1 MLRGQSP
8 CSVEEQ
14 AEPAKA
20 AETATAS
27 TESAGGGDDWGA
39 GGDDWGASDDWLK
52 QTDDKDLEKL
62 LQSALTISDQT
73 ESRPSSSSTSTPTKS
88 KPAGAHP

>member
-1 MLRGQSP
+1 
-8 CSVEEQ
+8 VEEQ
-14 AEPAKA
+14 AEPTKA

-27 TESAGGGDDWGA
+27 TEGAGGGDDWGA
-39 GGDDWGASDDWLK
+39 GGDDWGAGDDWLK

-88 KPAGAHP
+88 KPAGAHPWPDQSTR

>member
-1 MLRGQSP
+1 M
-8 CSVEEQ
+8 EEQ
-14 AEPAKA
+14 AEPAKV

-27 TESAGGGDDWGA
+27 TESSGGGGDDDWGA
-39 GGDDWGASDDWLK
+39 GGDDWGAGDDWLK

-73 ESRPSSSSTSTPTKS
+73 ESRPPSSSTSTPTKS